1 MARSTARL
9 VSGGRGSPGAAG
21 RGRPGLGGPSTGWLE
36 RLDAT
41 TSLVLTLPV
50 FVLYEL
56 GLLVSDRANGADF
69 ITRTIIRL
77 LHLTRERYIYFNVGL
92 LVVLLVVILALRR
105 QRQLRLRSLASIL
118 VESAIYA
125 ATMGTAILLIMR
137 YVLRADLWLRRAMH
151 WLGEAPKLA
160 LSDGL
165 TLLDKVVISLGAG
178 FHEELVFRLIGL
190 GGLVYIATGPL
201 TGGGGGRGPR
211 GALASLEQG
220 GILHWRR
227 GVALVF
233 AYLIS
238 ALLFSA
244 AHHVGPAAEPFRMDA
259 FVYRFL
265 AGIIFGLIYHLRGFA
280 TAVYTHTFY
289 DLIVL
294 VLR

>member
-1 MARSTARL
+1 LVPAR
-9 VSGGRGSPGAAG
+9 
-21 RGRPGLGGPSTGWLE
+21 RPGGGSGSRFLE
-36 RLDAT
+36 RLDAK

-69 ITRTIIRL
+69 ITATIIRL
-77 LHLTRERYIYFNVGL
+77 LHLTRERYLYFNVGL
-92 LVVLLVVILALRR
+92 LLILLLVVLLLRR
-105 QRQLRLRSLASIL
+105 QNQLRLRSLAAVL

-125 ATMGTAILLIMR
+125 ATMGTGILLIMR
-137 YVLRADLWLRRAMH
+137 YVLRADLWARRA
-151 WLGEAPKLA
+151 LFLDRVGELWRTPALA
-160 LSDGL
+160 IGEGL

-201 TGGGGGRGPR
+201 SGPSSSR
-211 GALASLEQG
+211 PGAGALASIEAG
-220 GILHWRR
+220 GLLRWRR
-227 GVALVF
+227 GASLFF
-233 AYLIS
+233 AYVIS

-244 AHHVGPAAEPFRMDA
+244 AHHVGPAAEPFRVEA

-289 DLIVL
+289 DMIVL
-294 VLR
+294 ILR